1 MKRFIAIFSISAFC
15 IALPGAA
22 DSLFSKAAA
31 KEGTLVSNKKAKF
44 EMGDIITVLVR
55 ENIDASTRSD
65 TNTKKESEVG
75 ADSGILENTFL
86 LADKPEGLGI
96 TNAQR
101 LPNWGIEAE
110 NEHKGTGSTRRS
122 NSLVMTVACNVVR
135 VHENGNVDVEGQKMV
150 SVNREDSSIIVSGTI
165 RSSDVSD
172 TNTIDSSQIANAV
185 IQLKGQGPLWN
196 NQRRGLVTKFL
207 DWFSP
212 F

>member
-1 MKRFIAIFSISAFC
+1 MKRFIALFSFAVLAAS
-15 IALPGAA
+15 LPGAA
-22 DSLFSKAAA
+22 DSLFSKNAA

-44 EMGDIITVLVR
+44 ELGDIITVLVR

-65 TNTKKESEVG
+65 TNTKKESDVG
-75 ADSGILENTFL
+75 ADSGLLSNTFL
-86 LADKPEGLGI
+86 LADKPDGFGI
-96 TNAQR
+96 TTPGK
-101 LPNWGIEAE
+101 LPNWDITAE

-122 NSLVMTVACNVVR
+122 NSLVMTVSCHVVE
-135 VHENGNVDVEGQKMV
+135 VHENGNIDVEGQKMV
-150 SVNREDSSIIVSGTI
+150 SVNREDSSVIVTGTV
-165 RSSDVSD
+165 RSSDVSE
-172 TNTIDSSQIANAV
+172 TNTIDSSQMANAV